1 MPNTEFLENY
11 PLYRKF
17 EFIAPYK
24 LDDIDKVNINL
35 FCEECNSNQTFNME
49 YDYSDISSFF
59 NDDSGGQV
67 VILRYLCAH
76 CNYYR
81 RIFVIRIDKS
91 RKYILKVGQYP
102 PWDISVEKKYK
113 KYLGKYEKYY
123 INGKIC
129 ESQGY
134 GIGANAYYR
143 RVIEGIIDDLLDM
156 ILQLMNKD
164 EKQEYKIAL
173 IETKNSKN
181 AQEKIALVKDLLPKS
196 LLPEQFNPLKTLH
209 GVLSEG
215 IHEKDDEECL
225 KDAEIIREIITYLIK
240 QINKDVIDQKEYTE
254 NMKKLLDKKMAKKL
268 QSKQNVANTANIKSI
283 PKINKLFSQF
293 IKIFKDDKLL
303 TKGEVISI
311 VREVG
316 KPNFLK
322 YLNLDFIDQGNMIV
336 LRNSDYDMRFLSPS
350 IPKPYDYFIIKPNL
364 KGNNVYR
371 NNPEDYGNEDIKIHF
386 LDYLN
391 KSLKIK

>member
-1 MPNTEFLENY
+1 MPDSEFLEDY

-17 EFIAPYK
+17 EFDVPYK

-49 YDYSDISSFF
+49 YDYSEISSFF

-91 RKYILKVGQYP
+91 RKYIMKVGQYP
-102 PWDISVEKKYK
+102 PWDISVEPNFQKILGD
-113 KYLGKYEKYY
+113 YLKFFK
-123 INGKIC
+123 NGLMC

-134 GIGANAYYR
+134 GIGASTYYR
-143 RVIEGIIDDLLDM
+143 RVIEGVIDDLLDM
-156 ILQLMNKD
+156 ILLLMNED

-173 IETKNSKN
+173 METKKSKN

-225 KDAEIIREIITYLIK
+225 KDAELIREIITYLIK

-254 NMKKLLDKKMAKKL
+254 NMKKLLDKKKSKKL
-268 QSKQNVANTANIKSI
+268 QTKQSVANKTNLKSI
-283 PKINKLFSQF
+283 QKINKLFSQF
-293 IKIFKDDKLL
+293 IKIFEGSKPL

-311 VREVG
+311 IREVG

-322 YLNLDFIDQGNMIV
+322 YINLDFIDQGNMIL
-336 LRNSDYDMRFLSPS
+336 LRNSDWDMRFFSPS
-350 IPKPYDYFIIKPNL
+350 ITKPYNFLIIKPNL
-364 KGNNVYR
+364 KENNVYR
-371 NNPEDYGNEDIKIHF
+371 DNPKDCGNERIKIQF
-386 LDYLN
+386 VDYLI
-391 KSLKIK
+391 SFGILV

>member
-1 MPNTEFLENY
+1 MPDSEFLENY

-17 EFIAPYK
+17 EFNAPYK

-35 FCEECNSNQTFNME
+35 FCEKCNSNQTFNME

-102 PWDISVEKKYK
+102 AWDISVEPNIQKVLGE
-113 KYLGKYEKYY
+113 YLKFFK
-123 INGKIC
+123 NGLIC

-134 GIGANAYYR
+134 GIGANTYYR
-143 RVIEGIIDDLLDM
+143 RVIDGVIDDLLDM
-156 ILQLMNKD
+156 ILQLMNEE
-164 EKQEYKIAL
+164 EKQEFESVL
-173 IETKNSKN
+173 RETKKSKN

-225 KDAEIIREIITYLIK
+225 KDAEIIREIIIYLIK
-240 QINKDVIDQKEYTE
+240 QINKDVIDQKEFTK
-254 NMKKLLDKKMAKKL
+254 NMKKLLDKKRAKKL
-268 QSKQNVANTANIKSI
+268 QSKQNAVNKANVKSI
-283 PKINKLFSQF
+283 PQINKFFSQF
-293 IKIFKDDKLL
+293 FKIFKDDKLL
-303 TKGEVISI
+303 TKGEAISI

-350 IPKPYDYFIIKPNL
+350 IPKPYNYFIIKPNL
-364 KGNNVYR
+364 KVNNVYR
-371 NNPEDYGNEDIKIHF
+371 NNPEDYGNEDIKIQF